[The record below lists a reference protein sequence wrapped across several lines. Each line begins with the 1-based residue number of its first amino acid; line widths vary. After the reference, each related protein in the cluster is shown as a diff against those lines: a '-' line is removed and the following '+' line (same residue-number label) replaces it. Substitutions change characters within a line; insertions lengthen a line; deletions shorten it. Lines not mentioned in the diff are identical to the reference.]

1 MSDSDTYLDSI
12 LEGLTAGEAP
22 QQTTGKLPT
31 SAPPEDANGTTA
43 QPANVPSDTEEPP
56 SEAPPQ
62 ANSLDNL
69 LEGLTTPPA
78 PADPDGGA
86 PEPAIGDLTEVDPDV
101 LIGTGDL
108 DLATPQDILGVPSE
122 PGVVSSHID
131 LAQEINDVATP
142 TTTETHGARERWESN
157 HSFAAIARDISAT
170 VEVNPASSSRTRSGG
185 KSGDDE
191 HPSFYVRTR
200 RRRRKRRMNTVT
212 IGQVIGLLLLL
223 VLGLAGEYEYVS
235 KHSGSPIVVTPLATS
250 PKIPTVAQTRVPG
263 ALFHFAT
270 LGTADSAPF
279 VVRSRFAI
287 EWSARCARP
296 SDVTGV
302 VMTLK
307 STYRIA
313 TAIDVPLS
321 TAAPKSGV
329 TAVIAPGAYTLYT
342 HASSGCSWT
351 VTGQARA

>member
-12 LEGLTAGEAP
+12 LEGLTAGEEP
-22 QQTTGKLPT
+22 QLTTGKMPAAEAPGDATGTTVPT
-31 SAPPEDANGTTA
+31 ANAPSESKTPSSQTPPEAT
-43 QPANVPSDTEEPP
+43 
-56 SEAPPQ
+56 
-62 ANSLDNL
+62 SLDNL
-69 LEGLTTPPA
+69 LEGLTATPASP
-78 PADPDGGA
+78 DLDGGA
-86 PEPAIGDLTEVDPDV
+86 PEPAVGDLTEVDPEV

-122 PGVVSSHID
+122 QGVVSSHID
-131 LAQEINDVATP
+131 LAQEINAVAAP
-142 TTTETHGARERWESN
+142 TRAEPDAARERWESN

-170 VEVNPASSSRTRSGG
+170 VEVDPASSTKTRSGG
-185 KSGDDE
+185 KSGGDE

-212 IGQVIGLLLLL
+212 IGQVIGILLLL

-235 KHSGSPIVVTPLATS
+235 KHSGSPIVVTPLATA
-250 PKIPTVAQTRVPG
+250 PKIPVVAQTPVHG

-279 VVRSRFAI
+279 AVRSRFAI
-287 EWSARCARP
+287 EWTARCARP

-321 TAAPKSGV
+321 TTAPKSGV
-329 TAVIAPGAYTLYT
+329 TPVIAPGAYTLYT
-342 HASSGCSWT
+342 HASIGCSWT
-351 VTGQARA
+351 VTGLARA

>member
-12 LEGLTAGEAP
+12 LEGLTAGEEP
-22 QQTTGKLPT
+22 QLTPGKTPA
-31 SAPPEDANGTTA
+31 SEAPEDANDTTT
-43 QPANVPSDTEEPP
+43 QTANPP
-56 SEAPPQ
+56 SETTKPSSETPAE
-62 ANSLDNL
+62 ASSLDNL
-69 LEGLTTPPA
+69 LDGLTAPPA
-78 PADPDGGA
+78 PHEPDDGA
-86 PEPAIGDLTEVDPDV
+86 PEPAVGDLTEVDPEV

-122 PGVVSSHID
+122 QGVVSSHID
-131 LAQEINDVATP
+131 LAQEINAVAAP
-142 TTTETHGARERWESN
+142 TRAEPDAARERWESN

-170 VEVNPASSSRTRSGG
+170 VEVDPGSSSKTRSGG

-212 IGQVIGLLLLL
+212 IGQVVGLLLLL

-235 KHSGSPIVVTPLATS
+235 KHSGSPIVVTPLATA

-279 VVRSRFAI
+279 VVKSRFAI
-287 EWSARCARP
+287 QWTARCSRP

-307 STYRIA
+307 STLRIA
-313 TAIDVPLS
+313 TAIDVSLS
-321 TAAPKSGV
+321 TSAPKSGV
-329 TAVIAPGAYTLYT
+329 TAVIAPGTYALYT
-342 HASSGCSWT
+342 HASLGCSWT
-351 VTGQARA
+351 ATGRARA